1 MVCGPL
7 PSTPCREG
15 AMAQKHVVRF
25 EPVGI
30 EIEVSEEQ
38 NILRA
43 AAEQGIMLMHGC
55 KEGQCS
61 ACKSFVLEG
70 EDIEHD
76 KYSTFALPD
85 YELEEGYTLLCR
97 AHAYED
103 VTIELLNYDEEMI
116 RSGLPIQQG
125 VAEVVSKDAVTHDMR
140 HLILRLIEPDEIK
153 FFPGQ
158 YMDFVI
164 PGMEATRSFSMANT
178 SSRESGLLEFIIKVY
193 PDGKFSRF
201 LAEKL
206 AEGDRLDLSGPFGVF
221 TLREG
226 DNDLV
231 FVGGGAG
238 MAPILSLLRTLGE
251 RGIQRKATFF
261 YGARAKR
268 DLCFEAELHELE
280 ARLPN
285 FRYIPALSEAD
296 IEDGWDGE
304 TGLITD
310 VVKRHAS
317 DLTGAHAY
325 VCGPPPMVEAAL
337 PLLAQ
342 LGVEEKRIY
351 YDKFTTTGDPGEQ

>member
-1 MVCGPL
+1 
-7 PSTPCREG
+7 
-15 AMAQKHVVRF
+15 MADKHVVRF

-30 EIEVSEEQ
+30 EIEASEEQ
-38 NILRA
+38 TILRA

-61 ACKSFVLEG
+61 ACKSFVLNG
-70 EDIEHD
+70 DDIELD

-103 VTIELLNYDEEMI
+103 VTIELLNFDEEMI
-116 RSGLPIQQG
+116 RSGLPIIQG

-140 HLILRLIEPDEIK
+140 HLILRLLEPQEIK

-158 YMDFVI
+158 YMDFAI
-164 PGMEATRSFSMANT
+164 PGTDATRSFSMANT
-178 SSRESGLLEFIIKVY
+178 SSRESGLLEFVIKVY

-221 TLREG
+221 TLRDGE
-226 DNDLV
+226 NDLV

-238 MAPILSLLRTLGE
+238 MAPILALLRTLGE

-268 DLCFEAELHELE
+268 DLCFEAELHELQE
-280 ARLPN
+280 RLPN
-285 FRYIPALSEAD
+285 FRYIPALSD
-296 IEDGWDGE
+296 PDLEDEWDGE

-337 PLLAQ
+337 PLLGQ

>member
-1 MVCGPL
+1 
-7 PSTPCREG
+7 
-15 AMAQKHVVRF
+15 MADKHVVRF

-30 EIEVSEEQ
+30 EIEVSEDQ
-38 NILRA
+38 TILRA

-55 KEGQCS
+55 KEGQCA
-61 ACKSFVLEG
+61 ACKSFILEG

-76 KYSTFALPD
+76 RYSTFALPD
-85 YELEEGYTLLCR
+85 YELDEGYTLLCR

-140 HLILRLIEPDEIK
+140 HLILRLLEPDEIK

-158 YMDFVI
+158 YMDIAV
-164 PGMEATRSFSMANT
+164 PGTEEVRSFSMANT
-178 SSRESGLLEFIIKVY
+178 TSRESGLLEFIIKVY
-193 PDGKFSRF
+193 PDGVFSRF

-238 MAPILSLLRTLGE
+238 MAPILSLLRTLAE

-261 YGARAKR
+261 YGARGKR

-280 ARLPN
+280 EKLPN
-285 FRYIPALSEAD
+285 FRYIPALSDAD
-296 IEDGWDGE
+296 VEDGWDGE
-304 TGLITD
+304 TGLVTD

-337 PLLAQ
+337 PLLAR
-342 LGVEEKRIY
+342 LGVEPKRIY
-351 YDKFTTTGDPGEQ
+351 YDKFTTTGDPGQQ